1 MSNTYSFSYY
11 DNIAGKRL
19 FNCCERKCVMKSD
32 LKIAVLGGDLRQY
45 AAASTLCEH
54 GWKIALWGLEKSGE
68 LDNRI
73 EHCSSFEDAIGSA
86 NVWLLPLPSAVAGNM
101 LNCPL
106 YTQAKG
112 LKLKDILSD
121 INEKTIVI
129 GGRIPVDIV
138 KDLQE
143 RNIRTF
149 DYFESEDFQI
159 RNAYTTAEAALSIAM
174 NSLNKEIKGAKI
186 AITGFGRISKHLCV
200 LFRSLGA
207 SITVLARKEADL
219 AWAECIGA
227 KILSIEGAS
236 NKEKS
241 LRSLES
247 GYDIIYN
254 TVPSWLFDRSFLE
267 RVDRKTFI
275 IELASAPGG
284 IDVCAAKEFGSNV
297 LWAASLPG
305 KYAPESAGKLIG
317 DCVNR
322 IIEKEVYT

>member
-1 MSNTYSFSYY
+1 
-11 DNIAGKRL
+11 
-19 FNCCERKCVMKSD
+19 MKSD
-32 LKIAVLGGDLRQY
+32 FKIAVLGGDLRQY

-68 LDNRI
+68 LDRRI
-73 EHCSSFEDAIGSA
+73 EHCNSFEEAVGSA
-86 NVWLLPLPSAVAGNM
+86 DAWLLPLPSTVAGNL

-112 LKLKDILSD
+112 LKLKDIVSD

-129 GGRIPVDIV
+129 GGRIPNDIV
-138 KDLQE
+138 KDLQK

-174 NSLNKEIKGAKI
+174 NSLNKEIKGAEI
-186 AITGFGRISKHLCV
+186 AITGYGRIAKHLCV
-200 LFRSLGA
+200 ILRALEVNVT
-207 SITVLARKEADL
+207 ILARKEADL
-219 AWAECIGA
+219 AFAECLGA
-227 KILSIEGAS
+227 KTLSIES
-236 NKEKS
+236 DLNKEKALS
-241 LRSLES
+241 KLEK

-254 TVPSWLFDRSFLE
+254 TVPSWLFNRDFLE
-267 RVDRKTFI
+267 RVDKKTFI

-284 IDVCAAKEFGSNV
+284 IDVCAAKELGSNV

-317 DCVNR
+317 NCVNR

>member
-19 FNCCERKCVMKSD
+19 FTCCERKCVMKSD
-32 LKIAVLGGDLRQY
+32 FKIAVLGGDLRQY

-54 GWKIALWGLEKSGE
+54 GWKIALWGLEISGE
-68 LDNRI
+68 HDTGI
-73 EHCSSFEDAIGSA
+73 ELCDSFEKATEGA
-86 NVWLLPLPSAVAGNM
+86 NVWLLPLPSTVAGNM

-106 YTQAKG
+106 YTQGKG

-129 GGRIPVDIV
+129 GGRIPDFITE
-138 KDLQE
+138 DLKK

-174 NSLNKEIKGAKI
+174 NSLNREIKGSEI
-186 AITGFGRISKHLCV
+186 AITGFGRISKHLCI
-200 LFRSLGA
+200 LLKALGA
-207 SITVLARKEADL
+207 NVTVLARKEADL
-219 AWAECIGA
+219 AFAECIGA
-227 KILSIEGAS
+227 KTLSIESDSVKKKA
-236 NKEKS
+236 
-241 LRSLES
+241 LRALES

-254 TVPSWLFDRSFLE
+254 TVPSWLFDRIFLE
-267 RVDRKTFI
+267 RVDKKTFI

-284 IDVCAAKEFGSNV
+284 IDVCAAKELESNV

-317 DCVNR
+317 DCVDR

>member
-1 MSNTYSFSYY
+1 
-11 DNIAGKRL
+11 
-19 FNCCERKCVMKSD
+19 MKSD

-54 GWKIALWGLEKSGE
+54 GWKIALWGLEKAGE
-68 LDNRI
+68 RDERI
-73 EHCSSFEDAIGSA
+73 EHSDSFEEAVNLAD
-86 NVWLLPLPSAVAGNM
+86 VWLLPLPSSVAGNT

-106 YTQAKG
+106 YSQAKR
-112 LKLKDILSD
+112 LKLKDMLSD
-121 INEKTIVI
+121 LSEKTIVI
-129 GGRIPVDIV
+129 GGRIPFEIAE
-138 KDLQE
+138 DLRK
-143 RNIRTF
+143 RNIRVF

-159 RNAYTTAEAALSIAM
+159 CNAYTTAEAAVSIAM
-174 NSLNKEIKGAKI
+174 NSLNREIKDSRI
-186 AITGFGRISKHLCV
+186 AVTGYGRIAKHLCY
-200 LFRSLGA
+200 LFKALGA
-207 SITVLARKEADL
+207 NITILARKEADL
-219 AWAECIGA
+219 AFAECIGA
-227 KILSIEGAS
+227 KTLSIAS
-236 NKEKS
+236 EADKKIS

-284 IDVCAAKEFGSNV
+284 IDVCAAKELGSNV

-305 KYAPESAGKLIG
+305 KYAPESAGRLIG

-322 IIEKEVYT
+322 IIEKEVCV